1 MQTLPECVVDWM
13 SRKGPAEWHGVAAN
27 WNWDEGPVP
36 LLWILD
42 QPQCDRATALTIFWA
57 GEGYRQIDPRHPAY
71 APGADDHAI
80 AERVLTNWPRY
91 TTSRFEFRLP
101 DYARHIHMPTHGLS
115 PAGLVILQ
123 PLLISISGQE
133 PYPIYDAGIPAECK
147 IAYLESNGYPVSDLQ
162 RRLLADEFTGRNISP
177 TKAEAT
183 ERHRHEVQE
192 SLTDVEAMLSE
203 VERLRRGER

>member
-57 GEGYRQIDPRHPAY
+57 SEGYRQIDPRHPAY

-115 PAGLVILQ
+115 PAGLVRLQ
-123 PLLISISGQE
+123 P
-133 PYPIYDAGIPAECK
+133 
-147 IAYLESNGYPVSDLQ
+147 LQ
-162 RRLLADEFTGRNISP
+162 RRLLADELARRNISP
-177 TKAEAT
+177 TKAETA
-183 ERHRHEVQE
+183 ERHSHEVQE
-192 SLTDVEAMLSE
+192 SLSDVEATLSE
-203 VERLRRGER
+203 VVRLRRGER